1 MSNRRKFIQHS
12 ITAIGAT
19 LASTSLAKAASL
31 LPENKSIIE
40 LKHDDIIL
48 FQGDSITDHGRD
60 RQITSPNNPQAM
72 GNGYAMLATGKI
84 LNTYAGKNIKIYN
97 RGISGNKVPQLE
109 ERWQSDCLDLKP
121 TILSILIG
129 INDYWHK
136 KNGNYKGSVKTYKEN
151 YKKLL
156 DTTLSKLPN
165 VKLIIG
171 EPFAVKDVKY
181 VDNTWYP
188 EFSSYQS
195 VALDLASEYDAVF
208 IPYQEVF
215 DQAQNRANGAYWT
228 TDGVHTTMAG
238 ANLMAEAWLK
248 TIK

>member
-12 ITAIGAT
+12 FTAIGAT
-19 LASTSLAKAASL
+19 LASTSLAKAAS
-31 LPENKSIIE
+31 SIAESNSQIE
-40 LKHDDIIL
+40 VKQHDIIL

-60 RQITSPNNPQAM
+60 RKITSPNNLQAM
-72 GNGYAMLATGKI
+72 GNGYAMLAAGTI
-84 LNTYAGKNIKIYN
+84 LNQYAEKNLKIYN
-97 RGISGNKVPQLE
+97 RGISGNKIPQLE
-109 ERWQSDCLDLKP
+109 ERWQADCLDIKP

-129 INDYWHK
+129 VNDYWHK
-136 KNGNYKGSVKTYKEN
+136 KNGNYQGSVKAYKEN

-156 DTTLSKLPN
+156 DTTLTKLPN

-171 EPFAVKDVKY
+171 EPFAVKDVQY
-181 VDNTWYP
+181 VDNSWYP
-188 EFSSYQS
+188 EFSSYQTA
-195 VALDLASEYDAVF
+195 VRDIAKEYAAVL
-208 IPYQEVF
+208 IPYQDVF
-215 DQAQNRANGAYWT
+215 DRAENRANGGYWT